1 MKNHIVFIILVLV
14 GTIAKGQDYHF
25 SQYMEA
31 PMMVSPALSGY
42 FDGNYRFNLIYKSQ
56 WHAIQKGYRTFA
68 FAADGQF
75 LTLGSG
81 FLAGGINV
89 LNDVAGTVTLKN
101 LVVNLNVA
109 YHVKLNETQFL
120 GAGIYGGVG
129 QRGLDLSNAQWGS
142 QYDGVSGFNPSLP
155 SNENISS
162 ESFLYADFGFGLNY
176 GLNVNSTTMSSN
188 DGLKLITGFALYHV
202 TQPKFK
208 YYATESEK
216 LNMRITAYVQSL
228 IGIANTNLAVKP
240 SIIYNQQG
248 KQNEILPGV
257 LLRYQ
262 QKESS
267 KYTGFVK
274 ESYFSLGALFRARD
288 AIIPMFSIEMN
299 DFTLGITYDIN
310 VSSLRKATS
319 GKGGLEF
326 NLKYV
331 IKNRNVN
338 RSLF

>member
-1 MKNHIVFIILVLV
+1 MKKHVLFIILALV
-14 GTIAKGQDYHF
+14 GLNLKAQDYHF

-31 PMMVSPALSGY
+31 PMMVSPALAGY
-42 FDGNYRFNLIYKSQ
+42 FDGNYRFNLLYKSQ

-68 FAADGQF
+68 FAADGKF
-75 LTLGSG
+75 LPLGTG

-101 LVVNLNVA
+101 IIVNLNVA
-109 YHVKLNETQFL
+109 YHVKLGENQFL
-120 GAGIYGGVG
+120 GAGIYGGFG

-155 SNENISS
+155 SNENISI
-162 ESFLYADFGFGLNY
+162 ESFAYADFGFGLNY
-176 GLNVNSTTMSSN
+176 GLNYNSRTMSSN
-188 DGLKLITGFALYHV
+188 DGLKFIGGFALYHV
-202 TQPKFK
+202 TQPRFK
-208 YYATESEK
+208 YYATQNEK
-216 LNMRITAYVQSL
+216 LNMRFTGYIQSL
-228 IGIANTNLAVKP
+228 IGVANTNLAVKP

-248 KQNEILPGV
+248 KQNEILPGI
-257 LLRYQ
+257 LFRYQ

-274 ESYFSLGALFRARD
+274 ESYFSMGALFRARD
-288 AIIPMFSIEMN
+288 AIIPMFTIEMN
-299 DFTLGITYDIN
+299 DFTFGVTYDIN
-310 VSSLRKATS
+310 VSNLRKATS

-331 IKNRNVN
+331 IKNKNVS